1 MQAIERCSLVAA
13 LLLAVP
19 LMACD
24 TPLEPSSVLPSAV
37 EEPAGPTTAD
47 TPEVNTEAED
57 TQVDVCDEQDPKAQ
71 REEQTGEV
79 CKK

>member
-24 TPLEPSSVLPSAV
+24 TPLEPTGALPSAV
-37 EEPAGPTTAD
+37 EEPSGTTRAD
-47 TPEVNTEAED
+47 TPEAED
-57 TQVDVCDEQDPKAQ
+57 TQVDDLDVCDEEDPKAQ
-71 REEQTGEV
+71 REEQTGDV